1 MFLSLGS
8 SRNNKIIHQSD
19 PRSIGHASAPWKS
32 RAQDGAVL
40 ILWNGC
46 VQEKTIVTKKC
57 IAIPIKIE
65 NWLMYI
71 YIYYVY
77 YMYIY
82 ITTLVEFYRNLSLY
96 RFLYTSTANDRGK
109 VWIIIS
115 IVNSINCHSDLP
127 QINHIPSGDL
137 TVCYWKITS
146 KIMGNHNHSH
156 KNPSKM
162 PSSRS
167 NHMRLVEL
175 CQWASEIHPRIMAIQ
190 RKNAENPWVQWE
202 FDLNFSN
209 PGWRSFK
216 TPPKIWWFN
225 SLTMFNS

>member
-1 MFLSLGS
+1 
-8 SRNNKIIHQSD
+8 
-19 PRSIGHASAPWKS
+19 
-32 RAQDGAVL
+32 
-40 ILWNGC
+40 
-46 VQEKTIVTKKC
+46 
-57 IAIPIKIE
+57 
-65 NWLMYI
+65 MYIDI

-77 YMYIY
+77 YIY

-127 QINHIPSGDL
+127 QINHIPSGNL

-175 CQWASEIHPRIMAIQ
+175 CQWASEIHPRIVAIF
-190 RKNAENPWVQWE
+190 RGKM
-202 FDLNFSN
+202 LRIHGFSGSLTWISQTN